1 MEYTFCVIAISIQ
14 QMASYECINAIAFSS
29 VMNEATGF
37 ILLLAISKSCFL
49 LILIINNVKN
59 TAFFKHKIKVLFESI
74 SHAETSFNRCLQPV

>member
-1 MEYTFCVIAISIQ
+1 MEYNFCLIAISIQ
-14 QMASYECINAIAFSS
+14 QMASYECIDAIAFSS

-49 LILIINNVKN
+49 LVLINNLKN
-59 TAFFKHKIKVLFESI
+59 IAFFKHKIKVLFESI